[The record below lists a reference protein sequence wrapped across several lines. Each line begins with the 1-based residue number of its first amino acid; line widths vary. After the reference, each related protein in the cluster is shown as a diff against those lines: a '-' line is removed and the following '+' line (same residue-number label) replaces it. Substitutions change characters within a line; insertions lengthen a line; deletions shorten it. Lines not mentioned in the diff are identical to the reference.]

1 MLQGQACQVCFG
13 HSGAIIRN
21 LDQLSAVFFQLYLGR
36 QGFSPHLSIY
46 KANMRSWPFRMKR
59 DTSIFLAPASKAF
72 SINSFTAVAR
82 LTTTCPLDIL
92 WTTFSETGLIRCDI
106 STHQLSAS
114 KP

>member
-1 MLQGQACQVCFG
+1 MLQGQACQICSG

-21 LDQLSAVFFQLYLGR
+21 FDQLSAKFFQLYLCG
-36 QGFSPHLSIY
+36 QNFSPHPSIN
-46 KANMRSWPFRMKR
+46 KDNMRSRPPSIKR

-82 LTTTCPLDIL
+82 FTTTCPLEIL